1 MKRVLWASLLV
12 GACVGFITPAF
23 GQQGGTP
30 PARIGGEIRQPT
42 KIKDLAPVYPP
53 EARRAGI
60 SGSVILEAIIGEDGK
75 VRSARVLRSIPLL
88 DQAALDAVQQW
99 EYTPTL
105 INGVAVPI
113 VMTLTVNFTLQGS
126 PAAAQLPPPPPNTM
140 RLYANR
146 GPNGQAQVWELD
158 ITKAAGLPR
167 WNPGADPPVSVG
179 EAARLAGTWLSGL
192 SGRTQGE
199 RLVLQNASLLR
210 RPLPMDAEFWYYML
224 AYSASPL
231 TSAPAPPFTVAPA
244 PPFTVV
250 VLMDGSVLAPKEVAA
265 SAAQSP
271 DPRSV
276 PIPPGVTPPRA
287 IQEVKPTYTPEALR
301 QKISGSVFIQ
311 GIVGVDGTFRNLQV
325 VRSLDTVY
333 GLDDAALKAA
343 SQWRFIP
350 GMKDGQPVPV
360 VMTVELSFYVR

>member
-23 GQQGGTP
+23 GQQAGAP
-30 PARIGGEIRQPT
+30 PVRIGGEIRQPT

-60 SGSVILEAIIGEDGK
+60 SGVVILEATIGEDGK

-99 EYTPTL
+99 EFTPTL
-105 INGVAVPI
+105 INGAPVPI
-113 VMTLTVNFTLQGS
+113 VMTLTVNFTLQGA
-126 PAAAQLPPPPPNTM
+126 PVGAQLPPPPPNTM
-140 RLYANR
+140 RLYASR
-146 GPNGQAQVWELD
+146 GPNGQAQVWEID

-167 WNPGADPPVSVG
+167 WNTGGDPPVSVG
-179 EAARLAGTWLSGL
+179 EAARLAGAWLN
-192 SGRTQGE
+192 GRTQGE

-231 TSAPAPPFTVAPA
+231 TPVPV

-250 VLMDGSVLAPKEVAA
+250 VLMDGSVLEPKDVAA
-265 SAAQSP
+265 PAAQSL
-271 DPRSV
+271 DPRSA

-325 VRSLDTVY
+325 VRSLDSVY

-343 SQWRFIP
+343 SQWRFVP
-350 GMKDGQPVPV
+350 GTKDGQPVPV
-360 VMTVELSFYVR
+360 VMTVELSFNVR